1 MGTVANN
8 GLKMKPHLV
17 REVVDV
23 ETKASTLIAKEPV
36 GQLTFTPEYLEIIK
50 KSMVGVNIE
59 GTSATSFA
67 GAQYV
72 SAGKTGT
79 AQVFTVKQNEKYN
92 AATIDERMR
101 DHALFVAFAPADD
114 PKVALAMVV
123 ENAGFGAQNAAP
135 IARRVFDFV
144 IMGQYPSQED
154 IEAVQKGQA
163 TRPIGKPR
171 PVASVPWPPKATE
184 LALDEPVVAA
194 TGAVKAASAAT
205 AQKPAASAAR

>member
-1 MGTVANN
+1 
-8 GLKMKPHLV
+8 
-17 REVVDV
+17 
-23 ETKASTLIAKEPV
+23 
-36 GQLTFTPEYLEIIK
+36 
-50 KSMVGVNIE
+50 
-59 GTSATSFA
+59 
-67 GAQYV
+67 V

>member
-1 MGTVANN
+1 
-8 GLKMKPHLV
+8 
-17 REVVDV
+17 
-23 ETKASTLIAKEPV
+23 
-36 GQLTFTPEYLEIIK
+36 
-50 KSMVGVNIE
+50 
-59 GTSATSFA
+59 
-67 GAQYV
+67 V

-92 AATIDERMR
+92 AANIDERMR

-163 TRPIGKPR
+163 TRPIGKAR
-171 PVASVPWPPKATE
+171 AVASVPWPPKVSE
-184 LALDEPVVAA
+184 LAAEEPVVAA
-194 TGAVKAASAAT
+194 TVKAASAPSVGL

>member
-1 MGTVANN
+1 V
-8 GLKMKPHLV
+8 
-17 REVVDV
+17 
-23 ETKASTLIAKEPV
+23 
-36 GQLTFTPEYLEIIK
+36 
-50 KSMVGVNIE
+50 
-59 GTSATSFA
+59 

-92 AATIDERMR
+92 ASNIDERMR

-171 PVASVPWPPKATE
+171 AVASVPWPPKAAE
-184 LALDEPVVAA
+184 LAVEEPIVAA
-194 TGAVKAASAAT
+194 SAAEKAASAAEK
-205 AQKPAASAAR
+205 AASAAAKPASAPVLPVKPASAASPAVVQKPAASNAR